1 MAPDVMV
8 LLGSKTDYPVAEKCL
23 KVLADLGIG
32 HECHVASAH
41 RTPAY
46 VEELVR
52 KRGAKVFVGMAGMA
66 AHLPGVI
73 AAMTTRPVI
82 GVPCSGGVGLDSLLS
97 IVQMPPGVPV
107 ATVGMDRGDNAGW
120 LAAEMLA
127 LSDAALGKRIEAA
140 RRKAAEKVMA
150 DDASLPKGGA

>member
-1 MAPDVMV
+1 MI
-8 LLGSKTDYPVAEKCL
+8 LLGSKTDHPVAEKCM
-23 KVLADLGIG
+23 KVLAELGVS

-46 VEELVR
+46 VEELVKR
-52 KRGAKVFVGMAGMA
+52 RGAKVFVGMAGMA

-107 ATVGMDRGDNAGW
+107 ATVGVDRGDNAGF
-120 LAAEMLA
+120 LAAQILA
-127 LSDAALGKRIEAA
+127 LSDPALAKRIEQA
-140 RRKAAEKVMA
+140 RKKAADKVLA
-150 DDASLPKGGA
+150 DDKAIQPSAKGA